1 MIPPFDIFK
10 RLGGG
15 GVRWL
20 GMVTDLEAAKVR
32 VKELVAS
39 SPGEYFIFSLAAGHR
54 LHIKPDGPDAN
65 STSIGTASLMVQTQT
80 PRQSERPASEMP
92 TKVPMLNIGLIC
104 NPRNDAA
111 VVVTPLNGCAQLHK
125 SLC

>member
-20 GMVTDLEAAKVR
+20 GVATDLEAAKVR
-32 VKELVAS
+32 VKELIAS

-54 LHIKPDGPDAN
+54 LHIKPDDPDAE
-65 STSIGTASLMVQTQT
+65 SLSIEGTASLRDTK
-80 PRQSERPASEMP
+80 ERPYARRRADLQS
-92 TKVPMLNIGLIC
+92 
-104 NPRNDAA
+104 A
-111 VVVTPLNGCAQLHK
+111 
-125 SLC
+125 

>member
-20 GMVTDLEAAKVR
+20 GVVTDLEAAKVR

-54 LHIKPDGPDAN
+54 LHFKPDGPDPN
-65 STSIGTASLMVQTQT
+65 SMSIGTASLGDTK
-80 PRQSERPASEMP
+80 
-92 TKVPMLNIGLIC
+92 KVPMLNIGLIC
-104 NPRNDAA
+104 NQCNDAT
-111 VVVTPLNGCAQLHK
+111 VVLKPLNGCAELQK

>member
-20 GMVTDLEAAKVR
+20 GVVTDLEAAKAR
-32 VKELVAS
+32 VKELIAS
-39 SPGEYFIFSLAAGHR
+39 SPGEYFIFSLAAGRR

-65 STSIGTASLMVQTQT
+65 STSIGTSSHRDTSKGSYAQHGSDL
-80 PRQSERPASEMP
+80 QS
-92 TKVPMLNIGLIC
+92 V
-104 NPRNDAA
+104 
-111 VVVTPLNGCAQLHK
+111 
-125 SLC
+125 